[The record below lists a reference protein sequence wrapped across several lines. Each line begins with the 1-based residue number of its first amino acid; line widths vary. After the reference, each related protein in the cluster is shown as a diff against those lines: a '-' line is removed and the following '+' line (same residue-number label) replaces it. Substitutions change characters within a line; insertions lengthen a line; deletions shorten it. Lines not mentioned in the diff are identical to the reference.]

1 MPSVQEEL
9 AALRAKNLTKKNAES
24 LKDAGPLSTPEA
36 EESALNQTKA
46 KNRVGAYS
54 KEAQSNLEK
63 GGKAVDQTLEF
74 QMKAGQAKKSDV
86 DKKKEAA
93 KNLQSFNQAKL
104 QAKTGGSAPAAA
116 AATPAAATDDDDD
129 DDDVPELEEPDDVPT
144 LEEVPDM
151 DAAGGLPPGLDPAS
165 LQAAA
170 AGEPRTLNRAEKK
183 ARRTMEKLGM
193 KKVPGITQCTLKMG
207 GRQGVWQIKAPDVF
221 EKNGAYIVFG
231 EARQGG
237 GMASGQQAMQAQ
249 QAMAAQRLAAETPA
263 GGEKPPKIEEVDEEG
278 AIDESGVEAKD
289 IELVMGQAGCSRA
302 KAVKALKES
311 SGDLVNAIMS
321 LTT

>member
-9 AALRAKNLTKKNAES
+9 AALRKQNLTKKNAEN

-36 EESALNQTKA
+36 EDSELAKTKA
-46 KNRVGAYS
+46 KNRAATYS
-54 KEAQSNLEK
+54 KDAQANLSK
-63 GGKAVDQTLEF
+63 GGAGVDQTTEF

-93 KNLQSFNQAKL
+93 KNLQSFNSAKV
-104 QAKTGGSAPAAA
+104 QGSSGPRAPAAEE
-116 AATPAAATDDDDD
+116 D
-129 DDDVPELEEPDDVPT
+129 DDDVPELEELDDDVPT

-151 DAAGGLPPGLDPAS
+151 GGAGDLPPGIDPAMM
-165 LQAAA
+165 QAAA
-170 AGEPRTLNRAEKK
+170 GANEPRTVNRAEKK

-207 GRQGVWQIKAPDVF
+207 GRQGVWQIKAPDVY
-221 EKNGAYIVFG
+221 EKNGTYVVFG

-237 GMASGQQAMQAQ
+237 AGGQQAMQAQ
-249 QAMAAQRLAAETPA
+249 QAMAAQRLAAEASA
-263 GGEKPPKIEEVDEEG
+263 GGEEPPKIEELDEDE
-278 AIDESGVEAKD
+278 AIDESGVESKD
-289 IELVMGQAGCSRA
+289 IELVMSQSGCTRG
-302 KAVKALKES
+302 KAVKALKEN